1 MTNEELQKEMIAA
14 MKAKDKVRL
23 SIIRQVKAEVKN
35 IEVNERRDV
44 TEEDVNSMIKR
55 LIKQTSE
62 TLEMSI
68 KAGTDQERTDNLTEQ
83 VKILESLLPAQVSGE
98 ELEALIEQVIAELG
112 ATSKK
117 QMGQVMGALGKATST
132 SLPRPRSSE
141 PNSRNLLC
149 GFTKP
154 HNGSTLQTR
163 THGNLTFNFK
173 GATIRSA
180 PFHFTSPCSRVRVF
194 ADLCSTRAVEHSLGT
209 DLNECPLPGYS
220 FKSVP
225 NEWVEDCGFFTGM

>member
-117 QMGQVMGALGKATST
+117 QMGQVMGALGKATGGIKIGIFFGT
-132 SLPRPRSSE
+132 SAMLAIVKQTINNVTACKPNIGIPSKRNTSE
-141 PNSRNLLC
+141 R
-149 GFTKP
+149 
-154 HNGSTLQTR
+154 
-163 THGNLTFNFK
+163 
-173 GATIRSA
+173 
-180 PFHFTSPCSRVRVF
+180 
-194 ADLCSTRAVEHSLGT
+194 
-209 DLNECPLPGYS
+209 
-220 FKSVP
+220 
-225 NEWVEDCGFFTGM
+225 

>member
-44 TEEDVNSMIKR
+44 TEEDVN

-117 QMGQVMGALGKATST
+117 QMGQVMGALGKATGG
-132 SLPRPRSSE
+132 
-141 PNSRNLLC
+141 N
-149 GFTKP
+149 FDKP
-154 HNGSTLQTR
+154 AAA
-163 THGNLTFNFK
+163 K
-173 GATIRSA
+173 IVGARLA
-180 PFHFTSPCSRVRVF
+180 
-194 ADLCSTRAVEHSLGT
+194 
-209 DLNECPLPGYS
+209 
-220 FKSVP
+220 
-225 NEWVEDCGFFTGM
+225 